1 LAVSTSSKARSSGK
15 LWTTVFAVVVL
26 LALRRWVIPRYSRP
40 ADEPTVPEV
49 A

>member
-1 LAVSTSSKARSSGK
+1 
-15 LWTTVFAVVVL
+15 VFAVVV

-40 ADEPTVPEV
+40 ADEPTVPEI